1 MELRNVAAMIHRH
14 ATFRIQPVWLNRTI
28 PDMSFRANAVSRG
41 ILPSSKFYLVLVLP
55 PTWWIPPLR
64 FATVGMTYWRV
75 IPFCPHRLYSERGGR
90 QIAAPT
96 YTLGRSTVH
105 SYGLYSFRCLA
116 MNHRRYIACT
126 IYCVV
131 PFTRTGCI
139 RNVAGGRLPPLH
151 ARW

>member
-1 MELRNVAAMIHRH
+1 MIHRH
-14 ATFRIQPVWLNRTI
+14 AAFRIQPVWLNGTTPRHVI
-28 PDMSFRANAVSRG
+28 PSERSESRN
-41 ILPSSKFYLVLVLP
+41 LPKQQVLSCVGSSSHVVDSS
-55 PTWWIPPLR
+55 TPLR
-64 FATVGMTYWRV
+64 CGRNDIPEGSTVH
-75 IPFCPHRLYSERGGR
+75 PHRLYSERSGR

-105 SYGLYSFRCLA
+105 SYGLYSLRCLA

-139 RNVAGGRLPPLH
+139 RNVAGGRFV
-151 ARW
+151 